1 MSSVG
6 LEVAASGSVDVQRR
20 PYIVA
25 DGVTKTFKVRGNSQI
40 HAVDTIDLTIEDGE
54 FVALLGP
61 SGCGKSTLLSMI
73 AGLTSPTD
81 GSVVVAGDGVNRP
94 VTDLGFVFQK
104 DLLLPWRDVIS
115 NVLIQFEMRGQATAP
130 HREKAMQLLA
140 SVGLE
145 GMEDRLPHELSGGMR
160 QRVAICRAIVHDP
173 PLLLL
178 DEPLGALDALTRDQ
192 LRIDIQKIWLRDRKT
207 AVLVTHDIEE
217 AVFLAQRVI
226 VMTPRPGRI
235 QVEVRIDLPFPRRL
249 EMKEQP
255 EFLGYVREIRSQ
267 FEALGVIH
275 ED

>member
-1 MSSVG
+1 MAPATGADVPPAIA
-6 LEVAASGSVDVQRR
+6 VRAA
-20 PYIVA
+20 
-25 DGVTKTFKVRGNSQI
+25 TKVFGVRGRDTV
-40 HAVDTIDLTIEDGE
+40 HAVDPVDLTIEKGE

-73 AGLTSPTD
+73 AGLTPATTGD
-81 GSVVVAGDGVNRP
+81 VVVDGRAVAAP
-94 VTDLGFVFQK
+94 LTDLGFVFQK
-104 DLLLPWRDVIS
+104 DLLLPWRDVLS
-115 NVLIQFEMRGQATAP
+115 NVLVQFEMRGERTDR
-130 HREKAMQLLA
+130 HRETALGLLR

-145 GMEDRLPHELSGGMR
+145 GMERRLPHELSGGMR
-160 QRVAICRAIVHDP
+160 QRVAICRALVHDP

-192 LRIDIQKIWLRDRKT
+192 LRIDIQRIWSRDRKT

-235 QVEVRIDLPFPRRL
+235 HADIPIELPFPRRL
-249 EMKEQP
+249 EVKETP
-255 EFLGYVREIRSQ
+255 EFLGYVRTIREQ